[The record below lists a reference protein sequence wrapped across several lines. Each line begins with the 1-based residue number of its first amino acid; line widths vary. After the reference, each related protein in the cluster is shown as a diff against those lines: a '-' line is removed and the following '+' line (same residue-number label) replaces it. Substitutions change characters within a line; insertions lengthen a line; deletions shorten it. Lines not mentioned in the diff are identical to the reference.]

1 MEAHTH
7 TWLAKQKTYIL
18 TEDSKWV
25 LTYWVSYKIGQG
37 LFFLGGGGGA
47 KEVFATHTLYFILA
61 VTHSRN
67 CNRLIHVL

>member
-37 LFFLGGGGGA
+37 LFLGGGGGGGQRRYLP
-47 KEVFATHTLYFILA
+47 HTPCIL
-61 VTHSRN
+61 S
-67 CNRLIHVL
+67 